1 MITIKDN
8 RKETDYKP
16 QIGDLNI
23 GEFFEYE
30 NELYVLVYEGSP
42 TNFGCFNFHTGRAK
56 YFYGI
61 EEVEVVE
68 NITVTI
74 ENN

>member
-1 MITIKDN
+1 MINVIDN
-8 RKETDYKP
+8 RNSKDYKP
-16 QIGDLNI
+16 QVRDLNI

-42 TNFGCFNFHTGRAK
+42 TNFGCFNFHTGFTK
-56 YFYGI
+56 YFNGA
-61 EEVEVVE
+61 EEVEIIE
-68 NITVTI
+68 NITITI